1 MLKTRRTKYR
11 VLVRFERRIGPGRGD
26 QLMTLTV
33 PKRVLQDMLAD
44 PDDRSR
50 LPLVTNAE
58 RERLLFE
65 WNDTYAEYPR
75 DRCVHELF
83 EEQAGRTPDT
93 TAVVFENQE
102 LSYRELNS
110 RSNQLAHHLLKL
122 GVG

>member
-75 DRCVHELF
+75 DRCVHDLF
-83 EEQAGRTPDT
+83 DEQAGRTLDT
-93 TAVVFENQE
+93 TVVVLDN
-102 LSYRELNS
+102 
-110 RSNQLAHHLLKL
+110 
-122 GVG
+122 